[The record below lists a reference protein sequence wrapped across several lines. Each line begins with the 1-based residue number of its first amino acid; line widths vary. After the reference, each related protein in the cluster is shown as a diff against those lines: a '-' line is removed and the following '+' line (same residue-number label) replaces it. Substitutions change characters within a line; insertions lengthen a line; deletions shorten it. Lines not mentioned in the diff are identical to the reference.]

1 MAPVL
6 LLPSLVAGES
16 VVVAAGAVASVKV
29 LDDLEELDLDEVVRV
44 PSMTD
49 WGADN
54 MVKTVRSL

>member
-6 LLPSLVAGES
+6 LLPSLVAGGS
-16 VVVAAGAVASVKV
+16 VVVAAGAVALVDV
-29 LDDLEELDLDEVVRV
+29 LDDLDDDVDEIVRV
-44 PSMTD
+44 PSITD

>member
-6 LLPSLVAGES
+6 LLPSLVAGGS
-16 VVVAAGAVASVKV
+16 VVVAAGAVALVDV
-29 LDDLEELDLDEVVRV
+29 LDDLDDDVDEVVRV
-44 PSMTD
+44 PSITD